1 MMLNKCCSILFFF
14 LLCTANLA
22 AQEIFIVEGDTLA
35 LNKEVEGTLSLYW
48 NEEGNRYRY
57 FVQKGDQFV
66 ELQNEQAEGEEKKK
80 FQLQLE
86 KLTADATI
94 STRDVKFLLY
104 SLKHF
109 TNLYNMAVEENY
121 SYNTSSSNIKHW
133 IGFFTGLSNNIY
145 TKNPEN
151 IIAPVVGLEYELYDP
166 NLAPRHA
173 AFLQLRQSFERDEY
187 TYSSTQLTINYWFK
201 FIYQPDFNIYI
212 DTELVNFYYSQEDI
226 YVTND
231 QGNIDSVKKE
241 SGFDLM
247 VPLSFGIGA
256 GFRITE
262 SGIITVSYNDI
273 VSIFLDSNGS
283 FPVDFTVGYKF
294 SL

>member
-1 MMLNKCCSILFFF
+1 MVLKKRISILLFFI
-14 LLCTANLA
+14 LCTVNLA

-48 NEEGNRYRY
+48 NEEWNRYRY
-57 FVQKGDQFV
+57 FVQKREHFV
-66 ELQNEQAEGEEKKK
+66 ELKNEQVEGGEKKK

-86 KLTADATI
+86 KLTADANI
-94 STRDVKFLLY
+94 STRDVKLLLY

-109 TNLYNMAVEENY
+109 TNLYNSAVEENY
-121 SYNTSSSNIKHW
+121 VYNASSSNFKHR

-187 TYSSTQLTINYWFK
+187 TYSSTQLTINYRFK
-201 FIYQPDFNIYI
+201 FIYKPDFDVYL

-231 QGNIDSVKKE
+231 QGEIDSVKKE

-247 VPLSFGIGA
+247 APLSFGVGA
-256 GFRITE
+256 GVRITE
-262 SGIITVSYNDI
+262 SGIITVGYNDI

>member
-1 MMLNKCCSILFFF
+1 MRHRKF
-14 LLCTANLA
+14 
-22 AQEIFIVEGDTLA
+22 FIVEGDTLA

-48 NEEGNRYRY
+48 NEEWNRYRY
-57 FVQKGDQFV
+57 FVQKREHFV
-66 ELQNEQAEGEEKKK
+66 ELKNEQVEGEEKKK

-86 KLTADATI
+86 KLTADANI
-94 STRDVKFLLY
+94 STRDVKLLLY

-109 TNLYNMAVEENY
+109 TNLYNSTVEENY
-121 SYNTSSSNIKHW
+121 VYNASSSNIKHR

-173 AFLQLRQSFERDEY
+173 AFLQLRQSFERDEF
-187 TYSSTQLTINYWFK
+187 TYSSTQLTINYRFK
-201 FIYQPDFNIYI
+201 FIYKPDFDVYL

-231 QGNIDSVKKE
+231 QGEIDSVKKE

-247 VPLSFGIGA
+247 APLSFGVGA

-262 SGIITVSYNDI
+262 SGIITVGYNDI